1 MAFCKPF
8 CFITSLFKNF
18 LCNNSYNKN
27 TWISDLLSEHF
38 FQIRIQTFQ
47 KEKNPT
53 LSLRKTVFSSVNH
66 ATTNFILKRVTSV
79 NKKYCFTVKR
89 MDLFNIKNPQNLRSV
104 FYQVQY
110 AIV

>member
-8 CFITSLFKNF
+8 CFITSLFKHF

-47 KEKNPT
+47 KE
-53 LSLRKTVFSSVNH
+53 
-66 ATTNFILKRVTSV
+66 
-79 NKKYCFTVKR
+79 NKKSYFVI
-89 MDLFNIKNPQNLRSV
+89 MEDSLFFSKSRNHK
-104 FYQVQY
+104 FYTKACHKCKQKILFHSKENGFV
-110 AIV
+110 